1 MSDTDSRKPDARTVA
16 RVLVY
21 VVVGLVA
28 LFAFYVSYNHIY
40 DLCTRHGQH
49 GLTARAEPLSVDLL
63 IVAAALVVYLQGLE
77 GGDPDNL
84 AKWMPRGL
92 MWAGIVATIA
102 ANVLSGWPYG
112 PFGAVIF
119 GWPGLVFAGL
129 VEMVR
134 VAVRRRPAAPGTADS
149 QTVIPAGQPQV
160 PASVYDAAEL
170 AYKASVAGGNP
181 LTEYQ
186 LHKRFGIPRSQS
198 RKIAPG
204 PVAEPSELPA
214 AAALNGSA
222 ADGA

>member
-1 MSDTDSRKPDARTVA
+1 MSRFDSRTVL

-63 IVAAALVVYLQGLE
+63 IVAAALVVYLQGIE
-77 GGDPDNL
+77 GGDLDTL
-84 AKWMPRGL
+84 AKWVPRGL

-102 ANVLSGWPYG
+102 ANVFSGLPFG
-112 PFGAVIF
+112 IFGAVIF

-134 VAVRRRPAAPGTADS
+134 VAVRRPAPAAGDGVN
-149 QTVIPAGQPQV
+149 QTVIPAAQMPV
-160 PASVYDAAEL
+160 ASSAYDAAEL
-170 AYKASVAGGNP
+170 AYRASVAGGNP

-198 RKIAPG
+198 RKIAPV
-204 PVAEPSELPA
+204 PVTEPSA
-214 AAALNGSA
+214 AELNGASA
-222 ADGA
+222 